1 MNKTVTIN
9 ISGIIFH
16 IEEDAYDA
24 LSKYLST
31 IKGYFSNA
39 DGGGE
44 IMSDIEARI
53 AELLKEK
60 VSDYK
65 QVVLMADVEHVMN
78 VMGKPEDFA
87 GEDAQDSTANKQEPN
102 YQYYNGGRRRRM
114 FRDPDTKIAGG
125 VCAGVANYFDI
136 DPLWIRI
143 SLVILVFMSVGIL
156 IPLYII
162 LWVIIP
168 EARTTAEK
176 LEMHG
181 EPIDINNISKT
192 VKEEAEQFKG
202 RMSNMGERI
211 KSTRPGDK
219 AAEGLKQVLSTIFK
233 IIYKLLGVFLIL
245 IGIGF
250 MIATIAIILNK
261 ATING
266 SNAELYVDDFLGT
279 NKALTVFGL
288 IILIGIPAVMLLYKG
303 IKILFGIN
311 YHNRWINLSAGIVW
325 VIGMIIVSFGAIN
338 IFKELEHTGKSK
350 NPVAIS
356 NAKMD
361 TLYIAADISNPLLEQ
376 FDAYEETRKVGK
388 IRIGGFHDRACR
400 LLEVNGKKI
409 IYGVP
414 QLKVIEGD
422 ADSIEVSIIKYAAGK
437 EKQEAMMRAKKINYS
452 ITQID
457 SLIKLNALFNLE
469 EGEKLRDQE
478 VVVQIKVPKGVVV
491 YFDKSLTGYLS
502 DVDNVSNTWDN
513 DMVGRRWQ
521 MTALG
526 LKCIDCE
533 GLEIPKGED
542 EFYPAPPVP
551 PTPPVSIN
559 SNGIHIND
567 KDANVKVDKSGINI
581 KSKDAQ
587 VKIDE
592 NGININTK
600 DQSK

>member
-16 IEEDAYDA
+16 IEEDAYDT

-31 IKGYFSNA
+31 IKGYFTNA
-39 DGGGE
+39 DGGSE

-87 GEDAQDSTANKQEPN
+87 GDEAQAETKQENN
-102 YQYYNGGRRRRM
+102 YQHYNGGRRRRM
-114 FRDPDTKIAGG
+114 FRDPDTKIVGG
-125 VCAGVANYFDI
+125 VCAGFANYFDI
-136 DPLWIRI
+136 DSLWIRI
-143 SLVILVFMSVGIL
+143 SLVILVFMSFGIL

-192 VKEEAEQFKG
+192 VKEEAGQFKD
-202 RMSNMGERI
+202 RMQNMGNRM
-211 KSTRPGDK
+211 KNARTGDK
-219 AAEGLKQVLSTIFK
+219 VADVLKQIFGTIFK
-233 IIYKLLGVFLIL
+233 IIYKLLGVFLIFVGL
-245 IGIGF
+245 LF
-250 MIATIAIILNK
+250 MIGTIALILNK
-261 ATING
+261 SSING
-266 SNAELYVDDFLGT
+266 SNAELYLDDILGA
-279 NKALTVFGL
+279 NKALTIFGGIL
-288 IILIGIPAVMLLYKG
+288 LIGIPAIMLLYKG
-303 IKILFGIN
+303 IKIVFGII
-311 YHNRWINLSAGIVW
+311 YHNKWINLSAGIVW
-325 VIGMIIVSFGAIN
+325 TLGMIIVLFGIIN
-338 IFKELEHTGKSK
+338 IVKELEHNGKSK
-350 NPVAIS
+350 TPFTITH
-356 NAKMD
+356 AKMD
-361 TLYIAADISNPLLEQ
+361 TLYISADTDNKLLEQ
-376 FDAYEETRKVGK
+376 FDAYEESRKVGK
-388 IRIGGFHDRACR
+388 IRIGGFHDKSCR

-414 QLKVIEGD
+414 QLKVIEGES
-422 ADSIEVSIIKYAAGK
+422 DSIEVTIIRYAAGK
-437 EKQEAMMRAKKINYS
+437 EQKEAMERAKRINYS
-452 ITQID
+452 ITQVD

-491 YFDKSLTGYLS
+491 FFDKSLTGYLT
-502 DVDNVSNTWDN
+502 DIDNTTNTWQN

-521 MTALG
+521 MTTIG

-533 GLEIPKGED
+533 GLDLSDMNDDFGT
-542 EFYPAPPVP
+542 PPVP
-551 PTPPVSIN
+551 PTPPVLIN
-559 SNGIHIND
+559 QNGINIHD
-567 KDANVKVDKSGINI
+567 KDANVKVDKNGINI
-581 KSKDAQ
+581 KSKDGN

-592 NGININTK
+592 TGININTK
-600 DQSK
+600 DKAQ

>member
-16 IEEDAYDA
+16 IEEDAYDT

-31 IKGYFSNA
+31 IKGYFINA
-39 DGGGE
+39 DGGSE

-65 QVVLMADVEHVMN
+65 QVVLMADVTHVMN

-87 GEDAQDSTANKQEPN
+87 GDEAQAETKQEPN

-125 VCAGVANYFDI
+125 VCAGFANYFDI
-136 DPLWIRI
+136 DSLWIRI
-143 SLVILVFMSVGIL
+143 SLIILVFMSVGIL
-156 IPLYII
+156 IPLYVI

-181 EPIDINNISKT
+181 EPIDINNISKS
-192 VKEEAEQFKG
+192 VKEEAGQFKD
-202 RMSNMGERI
+202 RLQNMGERM
-211 KSTRPGDK
+211 KSARTGDK
-219 AAEGLKQVLSTIFK
+219 VADVLKQIFGTIFK
-233 IIYKLLGVFLIL
+233 IIYKIIGMFLIF

-279 NKALTVFGL
+279 NKALTIFGL

-303 IKILFGIN
+303 IKILFGIK
-311 YHNRWINLSAGIVW
+311 YHNKWINLSAGIVW
-325 VIGMIIVSFGAIN
+325 TIGMIIVFFGAIS
-338 IFKELEHTGKSK
+338 IFKELEHEGKSK
-350 NPVAIS
+350 TPFAIS

-361 TLYIAADISNPLLEQ
+361 TLYISADTENKLLEQ
-376 FDAYEETRKVGK
+376 FDAYEESRKVGK
-388 IRIGGFHDRACR
+388 IRIGGFHDRSCR

-414 QLKVIEGD
+414 QLKVIEGES
-422 ADSIEVSIIKYAAGK
+422 DSIEVTIIRYAAGK
-437 EKQEAMMRAKKINYS
+437 EKQEATERAKRINYS
-452 ITQID
+452 ITQVD

-491 YFDKSLTGYLS
+491 FFDESLLGYLS

-513 DMVGRRWQ
+513 NMVGRRWQ
-521 MTALG
+521 MTTAG

-533 GLEIPKGED
+533 GLD
-542 EFYPAPPVP
+542 LSDMNADFVTPPVP
-551 PTPPVSIN
+551 PVMIN
-559 SNGIHIND
+559 NNGISIND

-581 KSKDAQ
+581 KSKDGN

-592 NGININTK
+592 TGININTK
-600 DQSK
+600 DKKE

>member
-16 IEEDAYDA
+16 IEEDAYNT

-31 IKGYFSNA
+31 IKGYFSNT
-39 DGGGE
+39 DGGSE

-87 GEDAQDSTANKQEPN
+87 GDDAQDTTNKQEPN

-125 VCAGVANYFDI
+125 VCAGFANYFDI
-136 DPLWIRI
+136 DSLWIRI

-156 IPLYII
+156 IPLYVI

-192 VKEEAEQFKG
+192 VKEEAGQFKD
-202 RMSNMGERI
+202 RMQNMGERV
-211 KSTRPGDK
+211 KSARPGDK
-219 AAEGLKQVLSTIFK
+219 VADVLKQIFGTLFK
-233 IIYKLLGVFLIL
+233 IIYKILGVFLIF
-245 IGIGF
+245 IGIAF

-279 NKALTVFGL
+279 NKALTIFGL

-303 IKILFGIN
+303 IKILFGIK
-311 YHNRWINLSAGIVW
+311 YHNKWINLSAGIVW
-325 VIGMIIVSFGAIN
+325 TIGMIIVFFGAIS
-338 IFKELEHTGKSK
+338 IFKELEHEGKSK
-350 NPVAIS
+350 TPFTIS

-361 TLYIAADISNPLLEQ
+361 TLYISADTDNKLLEQ
-376 FDAYEETRKVGK
+376 FDAYEESRKVGK
-388 IRIGGFHDRACR
+388 IRIGGFHDRSCR

-414 QLKVIEGD
+414 QLKVIEGES
-422 ADSIEVSIIKYAAGK
+422 DSIEVTIIRYAAGK
-437 EKQEAMMRAKKINYS
+437 EKQEAMMRAKRINYN

-491 YFDKSLTGYLS
+491 FFDKSLLGYLS
-502 DVDNVSNTWDN
+502 DIDNVSNTWDN
-513 DMVGRRWQ
+513 NMVGRRWQ
-521 MTALG
+521 MTTAG
-526 LKCIDCE
+526 LKCIDCD
-533 GLEIPKGED
+533 GLDLSDVD
-542 EFYPAPPVP
+542 ENFIAPPVP
-551 PTPPVSIN
+551 PTPPILIN
-559 SNGIHIND
+559 NNGININD
-567 KDANVKVDKSGINI
+567 KDANVKVDKNGINI
-581 KSKDAQ
+581 KSKDGN

-592 NGININTK
+592 TGININTK
-600 DQSK
+600 DKTK

>member
-16 IEEDAYDA
+16 IEEDAYNT

-31 IKGYFSNA
+31 IKGYFINA
-39 DGGGE
+39 DGGSE

-65 QVVLMADVEHVMN
+65 QVVLMTDVTHVMN

-87 GEDAQDSTANKQEPN
+87 GDEAQAETKQEPN

-125 VCAGVANYFDI
+125 VCAGFANYFDI
-136 DPLWIRI
+136 DSLWIRI
-143 SLVILVFMSVGIL
+143 SLIILVFMSVGIL
-156 IPLYII
+156 IPLYVI

-181 EPIDINNISKT
+181 EPIDINNISKS
-192 VKEEAEQFKG
+192 VKEEAGQFKD
-202 RMSNMGERI
+202 RMQNMGERM
-211 KSTRPGDK
+211 KSARTGDK
-219 AAEGLKQVLSTIFK
+219 VADVLKQIFGTIFK
-233 IIYKLLGVFLIL
+233 IIYKIIGLFLIF

-279 NKALTVFGL
+279 NKALTIFGL

-303 IKILFGIN
+303 IKILFGIK
-311 YHNRWINLSAGIVW
+311 YHNKWINLSAGIVW
-325 VIGMIIVSFGAIN
+325 TIGMIIVFFGAIS
-338 IFKELEHTGKSK
+338 IFKELEHEGKSK
-350 NPVAIS
+350 TPFAIS

-361 TLYIAADISNPLLEQ
+361 RLYIFADTENKLLEQ
-376 FDAYEETRKVGK
+376 FDAYEESRKVGK
-388 IRIGGFHDRACR
+388 IRIGGFHDRSCR

-414 QLKVIEGD
+414 QLKVIEGES
-422 ADSIEVSIIKYAAGK
+422 DSIEVTIIRYAAGK
-437 EKQEAMMRAKKINYS
+437 EKQEATERTKRINYS
-452 ITQID
+452 ITQVD

-491 YFDKSLTGYLS
+491 FFDESLLGYLS

-513 DMVGRRWQ
+513 NMVGRRWQ
-521 MTALG
+521 MTTAG

-533 GLEIPKGED
+533 GLD
-542 EFYPAPPVP
+542 LSDMNADFVTPPVP
-551 PTPPVSIN
+551 PVMIN
-559 SNGIHIND
+559 NNGISIND

-581 KSKDAQ
+581 KSKDGN

-592 NGININTK
+592 TGININTK
-600 DQSK
+600 DKKE